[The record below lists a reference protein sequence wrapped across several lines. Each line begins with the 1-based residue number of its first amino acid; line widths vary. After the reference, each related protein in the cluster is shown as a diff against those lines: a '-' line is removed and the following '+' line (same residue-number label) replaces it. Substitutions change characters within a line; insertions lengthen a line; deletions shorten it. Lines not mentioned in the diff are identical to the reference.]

1 MKGGLSTTEQNR
13 DEREAAAKDEGRTD
27 LSAGDVEPLKASGFS
42 FFSSCFF
49 FLLFHLV
56 QIIFTL
62 IATEAL
68 RSGTFHHP
76 SLLKGGVE

>member
-1 MKGGLSTTEQNR
+1 MLRESDAVPMKGGLSTTEQNR

-49 FLLFHLV
+49 FSAFPFSPNNFHLDCN
-56 QIIFTL
+56 
-62 IATEAL
+62 
-68 RSGTFHHP
+68 
-76 SLLKGGVE
+76 